1 MTPLLV
7 LRPEPGNSAT
17 AERARSLGLHAI
29 QRPLFEIEP
38 VAWTA
43 PDVDAFD
50 YLLLTS
56 ANALRLGGAQL
67 EHLKALT
74 ALAVGP
80 ATGVAAQEAGFRV
93 ERVGEGG
100 VDELLG
106 GLPAGTRVL
115 HLTGVDHHRPG
126 GGHSVVPLS
135 AYRTV
140 PLSPEIPDGP
150 LVALIHSARAG
161 TEFARL
167 VRDRSRVTIA
177 ALSAAAAAA
186 CGTGWRG
193 CHYAEKPDEAALLAL
208 AARLCHD

>member
-17 AERARSLGLHAI
+17 AERARSLGLHPV

-80 ATGVAAQEAGFRV
+80 ATAGAAREAGFRV
-93 ERVGEGG
+93 ERVGEGA

-106 GLPAGTRVL
+106 ALPAGQRLL

-126 GGHSVVPLS
+126 GGHSVVPLI

-140 PLSPEIPDGP
+140 PLSPEIPDGS

-167 VRDRSRVTIA
+167 VRDRSSVTIA

-186 CGTGWRG
+186 CGAGWAH
-193 CHYAEKPDEAALLAL
+193 CQVADTPDDAVLLAL
-208 AARLCHD
+208 AARLCQD